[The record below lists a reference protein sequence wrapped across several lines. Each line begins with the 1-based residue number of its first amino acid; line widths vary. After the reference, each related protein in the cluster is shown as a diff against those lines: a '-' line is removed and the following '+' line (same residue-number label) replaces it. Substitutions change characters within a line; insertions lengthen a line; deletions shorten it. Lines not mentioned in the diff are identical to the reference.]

1 MNAIFQNAKNKLLSK
16 PVLDFVGEKGEDLFT
31 AITNKI
37 KKENLSKRKQEGLA
51 TLKKGSELEK
61 RNVLDLATQQ
71 QLKTNELLAVKQKYK
86 EAIQAQKN
94 NIDFTNKYAEND
106 SRFSKD
112 LHTWDDYLREVED
125 LASREAYILQYQPGY
140 KNTSHEYRKKV
151 AESQILKLAEKDYL
165 QRRSYMDFGGK
176 NLTGADDGRYT
187 QNFPEELKI
196 QENFNVYADEVMA
209 NKENYVF
216 PFKGKD
222 GLIYK
227 NKNEIDK
234 VKKLEK
240 KEIEEAQRIQ
250 NEINDYKKQTLEKA
264 KTSSGKYGDPT
275 MKPKF
280 DVGGYTS
287 YKNKVFNRLKR
298 GVYVQ
303 RDFNFQP
310 ILDDKGNVKVL
321 DWDKNSDLIEI
332 DSQRNIE
339 KRSGDSLIY
348 IQPKIPN
355 LQKGHELM
363 KVRREQ
369 LLANS
374 DDVNLKQITY
384 PTFFTT
390 EPRNKIHIKL
400 ETDLSNV
407 LDEIKSLSSGLLL
420 KSGSK
425 DRIRILENTRKAIE
439 KDMKTLGLESRILN
453 EATGKFR
460 QYGQAFNDAGQLI
473 NSLKGIKAF
482 QYIGSNLD
490 MGTGKLNKNIV
501 QVDGVFALP
510 DGFEDGGIASFEEVL
525 EYDNG

>member
-37 KKENLSKRKQEGLA
+37 KKENLSKKKQEGLA
-51 TLKKGSELEK
+51 TLKKGSDLEK
-61 RNVLDLATQQ
+61 KQALDLIAQQ
-71 QLKTNELLAVKQKYK
+71 QLKTNQLLAVKQKHK

-106 SRFSKD
+106 SRFGTNINTWNDYLEEIDNNIDREAMLLLENGYSNTPLETRKD
-112 LHTWDDYLREVED
+112 LARTIMLKMAKDDYLD
-125 LASREAYILQYQPGY
+125 
-140 KNTSHEYRKKV
+140 
-151 AESQILKLAEKDYL
+151 
-165 QRRSYMDFGGK
+165 RRLYMKYGGK
-176 NLTGADDGRYT
+176 NLTGADDGRYA
-187 QNFPEELKI
+187 QNIPEELNI
-196 QENFNVYADEVMA
+196 QENFNAVADNLMA
-209 NKENYVF
+209 DKENYVF

-222 GLIYK
+222 GLIYR

-240 KEIEEAQRIQ
+240 KEIEDAQKLQREIEAMR
-250 NEINDYKKQTLEKA
+250 KATLDKA
-264 KTSSGKYGDPT
+264 RLSSGSYNDDPT
-275 MKPKF
+275 RESKF

-287 YKNKVFNRLKR
+287 YKNKVFNRLRR
-298 GVYVQ
+298 GVYVE
-303 RDFNFQP
+303 RDNNFQP
-310 ILDDKGNVKVL
+310 ILDKKGNIQVL
-321 DWDKNSDLIEI
+321 DWDKNNDLTKINI
-332 DSQRNIE
+332 QREIE
-339 KRSGDSLIY
+339 KRSGDSLMY

-355 LQKGHELM
+355 LEKGHELM

-482 QYIGSNLD
+482 QYIGSDLD
-490 MGTGKLNKNIV
+490 TGIGKLNKNIV

-510 DGFEDGGIASFEEVL
+510 DGFEDGGIASFEEML

>member
-1 MNAIFQNAKNKLLSK
+1 MLREILKNKK
-16 PVLDFVGEKGEDLFT
+16 VTDFIGEQGEDLFT
-31 AITNKI
+31 AIKDKIQQTNLST
-37 KKENLSKRKQEGLA
+37 KKEEALN

-71 QLKTNELLAVKQKYK
+71 QIKTNELLAVKQKYK

-94 NIDFTNKYAEND
+94 NIDFVNKYAKND
-106 SRFSKD
+106 SKFGTEIN
-112 LHTWDDYLREVED
+112 TWDDYLKVID
-125 LASREAYILQYQPGY
+125 DNIDREAMILKDQAGY
-140 KNTSHEYRKKV
+140 RDTSDEYRKDV
-151 AESQILKLAEKDYL
+151 ARTILLKMAKNDYL
-165 QRRSYMDFGGK
+165 DRRLYMEHGGK
-176 NLTGADDGRYT
+176 NLSGADDGRYT
-187 QNFPEELKI
+187 QNIPKELEI
-196 QENFNVYADEVMA
+196 QENFNVYADNLMA

-222 GLIYK
+222 GLIYR

-240 KEIEEAQRIQ
+240 KEIEDAQKLQFEIEATR
-250 NEINDYKKQTLEKA
+250 KATLDQA
-264 KTSSGKYGDPT
+264 QLSSGKYGDPT
-275 MKPKF
+275 MKPRF
-280 DVGGYTS
+280 DIGGYTS

-321 DWDKNSDLIEI
+321 DWDKSSDLIEI

-482 QYIGSNLD
+482 QYIGSDLD
-490 MGTGKLNKNIV
+490 IGTGKLNKNIV

-510 DGFEDGGIASFEEVL
+510 DGFEDGGFASFEEVL

>member
-94 NIDFTNKYAEND
+94 NIDFTNKYANND
-106 SRFSKD
+106 SRFGTNIN
-112 LHTWDDYLREVED
+112 TWNDYLEEIDNNIDREAMLLLENGYSNTPLEKRKELARTIMLKMAKDDYLDRR
-125 LASREAYILQYQPGY
+125 LYM
-140 KNTSHEYRKKV
+140 EY
-151 AESQILKLAEKDYL
+151 
-165 QRRSYMDFGGK
+165 GGK
-176 NLTGADDGRYT
+176 NLTGADDGRYA
-187 QNFPEELKI
+187 QNLPEELNI
-196 QENFNVYADEVMA
+196 QENFNAVADNLMA
-209 NKENYVF
+209 DKENYVF

-240 KEIEEAQRIQ
+240 KEIEDAQKLQFEIESMRKEALYQ
-250 NEINDYKKQTLEKA
+250 A
-264 KTSSGKYGDPT
+264 KTFSGKYVDPT

-298 GVYVQ
+298 GVYVE
-303 RDFNFQP
+303 RDNNFQP
-310 ILDDKGNVKVL
+310 ILDKKGNIQVL
-321 DWDKNSDLIEI
+321 DWDKNNDLTKINI
-332 DSQRNIE
+332 QREIE
-339 KRSGDSLIY
+339 KRSGDSLMY

-490 MGTGKLNKNIV
+490 MGTGKLNKNII